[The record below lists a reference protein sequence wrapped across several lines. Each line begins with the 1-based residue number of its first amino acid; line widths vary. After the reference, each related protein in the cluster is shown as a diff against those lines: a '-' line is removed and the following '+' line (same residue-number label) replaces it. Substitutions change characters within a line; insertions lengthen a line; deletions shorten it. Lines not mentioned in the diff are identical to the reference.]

1 MEETIKQNK
10 TKSHKEFEKLLSEDL
25 QNRKFKEGEVTS
37 GIISEVG
44 KKMNIQDLQDILA
57 MISFELTIDA
67 NKSKYKIHENHKAQE
82 KINTLIKLIDEK
94 IN

>member
-1 MEETIKQNK
+1 MEKLSIKIMIGNRAYSMKVPMEEEQKVRLAAKELNK
-10 TKSHKEFEKLLSEDL
+10 K
-25 QNRKFKEGEVTS
+25 
-37 GIISEVG
+37 ISEVG

-57 MISFELTIDA
+57 IISFELTIDA
-67 NKSKYKIHENHKAQE
+67 NKSNYKIHENHKAQE

>member
-1 MEETIKQNK
+1 MEKLSIKIMIGNRAYSMKVPMEEEQKVRLAAKELNK
-10 TKSHKEFEKLLSEDL
+10 K
-25 QNRKFKEGEVTS
+25 
-37 GIISEVG
+37 ISEVG

-67 NKSKYKIHENHKAQE
+67 NKSNYKIHENHEAQE

>member
-1 MEETIKQNK
+1 MEKLSIKIMIGNRAYSMKVPMEEEQKVRLAAKELNK
-10 TKSHKEFEKLLSEDL
+10 K
-25 QNRKFKEGEVTS
+25 
-37 GIISEVG
+37 ISKVG

-57 MISFELTIDA
+57 MVSFELTIDA
-67 NKSKYKIHENHKAQE
+67 NKSNYKIHENHQAQE

>member
-1 MEETIKQNK
+1 MEKLSIKIMIGNRAYSMKVPMEEEQKIRLAAKELNK
-10 TKSHKEFEKLLSEDL
+10 K
-25 QNRKFKEGEVTS
+25 
-37 GIISEVG
+37 ISKVG

-67 NKSKYKIHENHKAQE
+67 NKSYYKIHENHEAQE

>member
-1 MEETIKQNK
+1 MEKLSIKIMIGNRAYSMKVPMEEEQKIRLAAKELNK
-10 TKSHKEFEKLLSEDL
+10 K
-25 QNRKFKEGEVTS
+25 
-37 GIISEVG
+37 ISKVG

-67 NKSKYKIHENHKAQE
+67 NKSNYKIHENHKAQE

>member
-1 MEETIKQNK
+1 MEKLSIKIMIGNRAYSMKVPMEEEQKVRLAAKELNK
-10 TKSHKEFEKLLSEDL
+10 K
-25 QNRKFKEGEVTS
+25 
-37 GIISEVG
+37 ISEVG

-82 KINTLIKLIDEK
+82 KINTLIRLIDEK

>member
-1 MEETIKQNK
+1 MEKLSIKIMIGNRAYSMKVPMEEEQKVRLAAKELNK
-10 TKSHKEFEKLLSEDL
+10 K
-25 QNRKFKEGEVTS
+25 
-37 GIISEVG
+37 ISKVG

-67 NKSKYKIHENHKAQE
+67 NKLNYKIHENHEAQE

>member
-1 MEETIKQNK
+1 MEKLSIKIMIGNRTYSMKVPMEEEQKVRLAAKELNK
-10 TKSHKEFEKLLSEDL
+10 K
-25 QNRKFKEGEVTS
+25 
-37 GIISEVG
+37 ISEVG

>member
-1 MEETIKQNK
+1 MEKLSIKIMIGNRAYSMKVPMEEEQKVRLAAKELNK
-10 TKSHKEFEKLLSEDL
+10 K
-25 QNRKFKEGEVTS
+25 
-37 GIISEVG
+37 ISKVG

-67 NKSKYKIHENHKAQE
+67 NKSNYKNHEYHKAQE
-82 KINTLIKLIDEK
+82 KINTHIKLIDEK

>member
-1 MEETIKQNK
+1 MEKLSIKIMIGNRAYSMKVPMEEEQKVRLAAKELNK
-10 TKSHKEFEKLLSEDL
+10 K
-25 QNRKFKEGEVTS
+25 
-37 GIISEVG
+37 ISEVG

-57 MISFELTIDA
+57 MISFELTMAA
-67 NKSKYKIHENHKAQE
+67 NKSNYKIHENHKAQE

>member
-1 MEETIKQNK
+1 MEKLSIKIMIGNRAYSMKVPMEEEQKIRLAAKELNK
-10 TKSHKEFEKLLSEDL
+10 K
-25 QNRKFKEGEVTS
+25 
-37 GIISEVG
+37 ISEVG

-67 NKSKYKIHENHKAQE
+67 NKSNYKIHENHKAQE

>member
-1 MEETIKQNK
+1 MEKLSIKIMIGNRAYSMKVPMEEEQKVRLAAKELNK
-10 TKSHKEFEKLLSEDL
+10 K
-25 QNRKFKEGEVTS
+25 
-37 GIISEVG
+37 ISKVG

-57 MISFELTIDA
+57 MISFELIIDA
-67 NKSKYKIHENHKAQE
+67 NKSNYKIHENHKAQE

>member
-1 MEETIKQNK
+1 MEKLSIKIMIGNRAYSMKVPMEEEQKVRLAAKELNK
-10 TKSHKEFEKLLSEDL
+10 K
-25 QNRKFKEGEVTS
+25 
-37 GIISEVG
+37 ISEVG

-57 MISFELTIDA
+57 MISFELTIDT
-67 NKSKYKIHENHKAQE
+67 NISNYKIHENHKAQE

>member
-1 MEETIKQNK
+1 MEKLSIKIMIGNRAYSMKVPMEEEQKVRLAAKELNK
-10 TKSHKEFEKLLSEDL
+10 K
-25 QNRKFKEGEVTS
+25 
-37 GIISEVG
+37 ISKVG

-67 NKSKYKIHENHKAQE
+67 NKSNYKIHENYEAQE

>member
-1 MEETIKQNK
+1 MEKLSIKIMIGNRAYSMKVPMEEEQKVRLAAKELNK
-10 TKSHKEFEKLLSEDL
+10 K
-25 QNRKFKEGEVTS
+25 
-37 GIISEVG
+37 ISKVG

-67 NKSKYKIHENHKAQE
+67 NKSNYKIHENHKAQE

>member
-1 MEETIKQNK
+1 MEKLSIKIMIGNRAYSMKVPMEEEQKVRLAAKELNK
-10 TKSHKEFEKLLSEDL
+10 K
-25 QNRKFKEGEVTS
+25 
-37 GIISEVG
+37 ISEVG

-67 NKSKYKIHENHKAQE
+67 NKSKYKIHENHKDQE

>member
-1 MEETIKQNK
+1 MEKLSIKIMIGNRAYSMKVPMEEEQKVRLAAKELNK
-10 TKSHKEFEKLLSEDL
+10 K
-25 QNRKFKEGEVTS
+25 
-37 GIISEVG
+37 ISEVG

-67 NKSKYKIHENHKAQE
+67 NKSNYKVHENHKAQE
-82 KINTLIKLIDEK
+82 KINILIKLIDEK

>member
-1 MEETIKQNK
+1 MEKLSIKIMIGNRAYSMKVPMEEEQKVRLAAKELNK
-10 TKSHKEFEKLLSEDL
+10 K
-25 QNRKFKEGEVTS
+25 
-37 GIISEVG
+37 ISEIG

-67 NKSKYKIHENHKAQE
+67 NKSNYKIHENHKAQE

>member
-1 MEETIKQNK
+1 MDKLSIKIMIGNRAYSMKVPMEEEQKVRLAAKELNK
-10 TKSHKEFEKLLSEDL
+10 K
-25 QNRKFKEGEVTS
+25 
-37 GIISEVG
+37 ISEVG

>member
-1 MEETIKQNK
+1 MEKLSIKIMIGNRAYSMKVPMEEEQKIRLAAKELNK
-10 TKSHKEFEKLLSEDL
+10 K
-25 QNRKFKEGEVTS
+25 
-37 GIISEVG
+37 ISKVG

-67 NKSKYKIHENHKAQE
+67 NKSTYKIHENHEAQE

>member
-1 MEETIKQNK
+1 MEKLSIKIMIGNRAYSMKVPMEEEQKVRLAAKELNK
-10 TKSHKEFEKLLSEDL
+10 K
-25 QNRKFKEGEVTS
+25 
-37 GIISEVG
+37 ISKVG

-67 NKSKYKIHENHKAQE
+67 NKSNYKIHENQQAQE

>member
-1 MEETIKQNK
+1 MEKLSIKIMIGNRAYSMKVPMEEEQKVRLAAKELNK
-10 TKSHKEFEKLLSEDL
+10 K
-25 QNRKFKEGEVTS
+25 
-37 GIISEVG
+37 ISEVG

-67 NKSKYKIHENHKAQE
+67 NKSNYKIHENHQAQE

>member
-1 MEETIKQNK
+1 MEKLSIKIMIGNRAYSMKVPMEEEQKVRLAAKALNK
-10 TKSHKEFEKLLSEDL
+10 K
-25 QNRKFKEGEVTS
+25 
-37 GIISEVG
+37 ISKVG

-67 NKSKYKIHENHKAQE
+67 NKSNYKIHENHKAQE

>member
-1 MEETIKQNK
+1 MEKLSIKIMIGNRAYSMKVPMEEEQKVRLAAKELNK
-10 TKSHKEFEKLLSEDL
+10 K
-25 QNRKFKEGEVTS
+25 
-37 GIISEVG
+37 ISKVG

-67 NKSKYKIHENHKAQE
+67 NKSNYKVHENHKAQE

>member
-1 MEETIKQNK
+1 MEKLSIKIMIGNRAYSMKVPMEEEQKVRLAAKELNK
-10 TKSHKEFEKLLSEDL
+10 K
-25 QNRKFKEGEVTS
+25 
-37 GIISEVG
+37 ISEVG

-67 NKSKYKIHENHKAQE
+67 NKSNYKIHENHKAQE

>member
-1 MEETIKQNK
+1 MEKLSIKIMIGNRAYSMKVPMEEEQKVRLAAKELNK
-10 TKSHKEFEKLLSEDL
+10 K
-25 QNRKFKEGEVTS
+25 
-37 GIISEVG
+37 ISEVG

>member
-1 MEETIKQNK
+1 MSSLI
-10 TKSHKEFEKLLSEDL
+10 L
-25 QNRKFKEGEVTS
+25 
-37 GIISEVG
+37 
-44 KKMNIQDLQDILA
+44 LQDILA

>member
-1 MEETIKQNK
+1 MEKLSIKIMIGNRAYSMKVPMEEEQKVRLAAKELNK
-10 TKSHKEFEKLLSEDL
+10 K
-25 QNRKFKEGEVTS
+25 
-37 GIISEVG
+37 ISKVG

-67 NKSKYKIHENHKAQE
+67 NKSTYKIHENHEAQE

>member
-1 MEETIKQNK
+1 
-10 TKSHKEFEKLLSEDL
+10 
-25 QNRKFKEGEVTS
+25 
-37 GIISEVG
+37 
-44 KKMNIQDLQDILA
+44 MNIQDLQDILA

-67 NKSKYKIHENHKAQE
+67 NKSNYKIHKNHEAQE

>member
-1 MEETIKQNK
+1 MEKLSIKIMIGNRAYSMKVPMEEEQKVRLAAKELNK
-10 TKSHKEFEKLLSEDL
+10 K
-25 QNRKFKEGEVTS
+25 
-37 GIISEVG
+37 ISKVG

-67 NKSKYKIHENHKAQE
+67 NKSNHKIHENHEAQE